1 MTDQFDAR
9 ISALE
14 DAYAIEKLMNL
25 HVRYFDSLVNGSA
38 DGLDRSLYVGE
49 FHWNCKLFGSHD
61 GFDAYSR
68 FLEAYSRRVSFS
80 LQLLAPLGIDI
91 DVARAGAT
99 GRWGVWQ
106 PFTLE
111 GEPWVL
117 AGQYANSFV
126 REDSW
131 RLASVDLHVDI
142 LTPWSVGWGDERI
155 HRKWRWLS
163 HCT

>member
-14 DAYAIEKLMNL
+14 DAYEIEKLMNL
-25 HVRYFDSLVNGSA
+25 HVRHFDSLVNGRA
-38 DGLDRSLYVGE
+38 DGLDPSLYLRE
-49 FHWNCKLFGSHD
+49 FRWDCKPFGSCD
-61 GFDAYSR
+61 GFDAYAR
-68 FLEAYSRRVSFS
+68 FVEAYSQRVSFS
-80 LQLLAPLGIDI
+80 LQLLAPLGTDI

-111 GEPWVL
+111 GKPWVL
-117 AGQYANSFV
+117 AGQFENSFV

-131 RLASVDLHVDI
+131 RLASIDLRVDI
-142 LTPWSVGWGDERI
+142 LTPWSAGWGDERI
-155 HRKWRWLS
+155 YREWNW
-163 HCT
+163 